1 MNNRSLPLLF
11 DGFSRSEQ
19 SSMLAYLN
27 LPPVGGYADA
37 EGPPDLNVNDGC
49 ELPAALR
56 IPLRARRDRLGQ
68 FRSAADFD
76 GIEGFGPEEMLS
88 VRDKVREF
96 PRFGNRVRPVWGGP
110 EGERE
115 FFALLESAERCIHIY
130 TFIFGGDVGMRI
142 AELLARKMR
151 EGVEVRLMFCASG
164 FVISGSPSGTGFVS
178 RWSTFRSWFVNDMY
192 LRKRLVC
199 YLDENRIPYLNNVPI
214 GRHWNRKFFRDVGV
228 KSASDY
234 ERYMREREVPD
245 AWLEEQMRI
254 DAESGHSFANVDHRK
269 MVVVDG
275 TRAFI
280 GSQNIADSYF
290 YANELDPDPAVN
302 VRNWQWHDNSAILE
316 GPAVS
321 VLSREFAMRWILLGG
336 DRFDWR
342 DPFYTPPPEAV
353 GSAVVTPVSSIP
365 GALKVPL
372 KTNFGRIV
380 RSFFGADARP
390 LSFGAHPIRDRI
402 LQLPKLAES
411 DLYVEHC
418 YPSDSALLEHWARLA
433 PSVKNFTMVV
443 PFHYDTKVLG
453 MECNRMYPELLDAG
467 IRAVGYERA
476 IVHSKIAVADG
487 WYTAVGSYNL
497 TLRSARAD
505 LETEFFI
512 QCADYGSA
520 VRRLIEQ
527 DMTLSSPVRP
537 SAAHRF
543 RSRFS
548 LPVFDAV
555 VRYFIL

>member
-1 MNNRSLPLLF
+1 
-11 DGFSRSEQ
+11 
-19 SSMLAYLN
+19 
-27 LPPVGGYADA
+27 
-37 EGPPDLNVNDGC
+37 
-49 ELPAALR
+49 
-56 IPLRARRDRLGQ
+56 
-68 FRSAADFD
+68 
-76 GIEGFGPEEMLS
+76 
-88 VRDKVREF
+88 
-96 PRFGNRVRPVWGGP
+96 
-110 EGERE
+110 
-115 FFALLESAERCIHIY
+115 
-130 TFIFGGDVGMRI
+130 
-142 AELLARKMR
+142 
-151 EGVEVRLMFCASG
+151 MFCASG

-178 RWSTFRSWFVNDMY
+178 RWSTLRSWLVNDMY
-192 LRKRLVC
+192 LRKRLVR
-199 YLDENRIPYLNNVPI
+199 YLEENRVPFLNNVPI
-214 GRHWNRKFFRDVGV
+214 GSHWNRKFFRDAGV
-228 KSASDY
+228 KSAGDY

-245 AWLEEQMRI
+245 AWLDEQVRI
-254 DAESGHSFANVDHRK
+254 DAASGPSFANVDHRK
-269 MVVVDG
+269 MVIVDG
-275 TRAFI
+275 DRAFI
-280 GSQNIADSYF
+280 GSQNVADSYF

-302 VRNWQWHDNSAILE
+302 VRNWQWHDNSALLE

-321 VLSREFAMRWILLGG
+321 ELSRQFATRWTLLGG

-342 DPFYTPPPEAV
+342 DAFYTPPPKPV
-353 GSAVVTPVSSIP
+353 GSAVVTTAGSIP
-365 GALKVPL
+365 GALKVPF
-372 KTNFGRIV
+372 KANFGRIA

-390 LSFGAHPIRDRI
+390 LSFGSHPIRDRV
-402 LQLPKLAES
+402 LQLPELAKS

-433 PSVKNFTMVV
+433 PSVKNFAMVV

-453 MECNRMYPELLDAG
+453 MECDRMYPELINAG
-467 IRAVGYERA
+467 IRTVGYERA

-487 WYTAVGSYNL
+487 WYTAMGSYNL

-537 SAAHRF
+537 TVAHRF